1 MTNQVNV
8 PNSTLM
14 ALLNEAIAG
23 TNYYVGG
30 KLHLF
35 KTPVAFTPN
44 MDVSAFTEADF
55 TGYAA
60 SPTVVFT
67 AAFFSPTGI
76 PTISAPVVQF
86 LGGSPLTVPN
96 VVYGWYLTDAAGT
109 TLLFWRTFDSPV
121 SISLPLQGLDV
132 IPAIPAYLGN

>member
-1 MTNQVNV
+1 MNAVFK

-14 ALLNEAIAG
+14 AELNELIAG
-23 TNYYVGG
+23 TNLYVGG
-30 KLHLF
+30 KMHLF
-35 KTPVAFTPN
+35 KTPTAFTPN
-44 MDVSAFTEADF
+44 MDVSTFTEADF

-67 AAFFSPTGI
+67 AAFISPTGV
-76 PTISAPVVQF
+76 PTISAPTVQF
-86 LGGSPLTVPN
+86 IGGSPLTVSN

-109 TLLFWRTFDSPV
+109 TLLFCRTFDSPV
-121 SISLPLQGLDV
+121 NINVPLQGLDV